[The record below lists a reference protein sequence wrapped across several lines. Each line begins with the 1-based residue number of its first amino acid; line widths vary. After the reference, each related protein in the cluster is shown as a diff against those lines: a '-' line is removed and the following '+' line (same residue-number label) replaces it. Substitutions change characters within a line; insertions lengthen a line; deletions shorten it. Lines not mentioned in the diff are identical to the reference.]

1 MRSTKKLLWAFS
13 LLMPLLISATGNVFG
28 GVPDDYTDDIVPDV
42 TARVA
47 RISYISGDVQIRRAD
62 SREWEKAVQNLPI
75 VEGDEIATSGNALLE
90 IQLNKDS
97 YLRLSQNSYLK
108 FLNLKDEGIAVSLSE
123 GILSARLFEFDKE
136 RQYFEIDAP
145 GTTVAVRKA
154 GLYRI
159 DAQDA
164 RSREKAVRVT
174 VNNDGEARIYSTNA
188 GFTLRG
194 GRSAKI
200 FLEGNYAGESETA
213 DAANFYDEFDEWN
226 AKSDAAIIKRIRD
239 AYYDKYYDRDIYGAE
254 DLNANGEWIYTRKHG
269 YVWKPYRSSISS
281 YDNWSPYRYGHWRW
295 IPPYG
300 WTWVNDEP
308 WGWATYHHGRWISVD
323 GYWVWTPYGAIRGS
337 RSWWRPALIILGTWG
352 NNVYWCPLPYDYG
365 YYNYNGYYH
374 RRHRRDRDNN
384 NGNGNGNQQS
394 AEQSAGK
401 SKSAAVSRK
410 YQTRHQKY
418 DSAFAEHS
426 ADGRGHCSRKRI
438 RQRKTR
444 LSNTAAGNRE
454 RDSFKSSRNG

>member
-28 GVPDDYTDDIVPDV
+28 VVPDDYTDDTVPEI

-75 VEGDEIATSGNALLE
+75 VEGDEIATAGNALLE

-123 GILSARLFEFDKE
+123 GILSARLFEFDKDK
-136 RQYFEIDAP
+136 QYFEIDAP

-154 GLYRI
+154 GLYRV

-174 VNNDGEARIYSTNA
+174 VNSDGEARIYSTNA

-200 FLEGNYAGESETA
+200 FLEGDYAGESETA
-213 DAANFYDEFDEWN
+213 DAGNFYDEFDEWT
-226 AKSDAAIIKRIRD
+226 AKIR
-239 AYYDKYYDRDIYGAE
+239 
-254 DLNANGEWIYTRKHG
+254 
-269 YVWKPYRSSISS
+269 
-281 YDNWSPYRYGHWRW
+281 
-295 IPPYG
+295 
-300 WTWVNDEP
+300 
-308 WGWATYHHGRWISVD
+308 
-323 GYWVWTPYGAIRGS
+323 
-337 RSWWRPALIILGTWG
+337 
-352 NNVYWCPLPYDYG
+352 C
-365 YYNYNGYYH
+365 
-374 RRHRRDRDNN
+374 
-384 NGNGNGNQQS
+384 
-394 AEQSAGK
+394 
-401 SKSAAVSRK
+401 
-410 YQTRHQKY
+410 
-418 DSAFAEHS
+418 
-426 ADGRGHCSRKRI
+426 
-438 RQRKTR
+438 
-444 LSNTAAGNRE
+444 
-454 RDSFKSSRNG
+454 RDSKANPRCLLR